1 MINPMKLLALKE
13 ISPNENRVA
22 LTPELISKYQ
32 KFGVEI
38 FVEAKAGEKSSISDA
53 DFEKAGAKIISDI
66 SQILPEID
74 VIISV
79 QNIEIDFSKTKAGV
93 ALISLLNPHFQKEK
107 IASLAQKNVSAFA
120 LEFLPRITR
129 AQSMDTLSSQ
139 SNLAGYRAVID
150 AVYEMQKAVPMMM
163 TAAGTISAAK
173 FMILGAGVAG
183 LQAIATAKRLG
194 AIVCAFDVRTAAKE
208 QVQSLGAKFIEVKSD
223 GQVEGVYAKEMS
235 DEYKKLQEQLLKDTI
250 KNQDVVISTA
260 LIPGKKAPILISE
273 EMVKSMKSGAII
285 IDLAAVNGG
294 NCALTQSGKI
304 IEINGVK
311 IIGHENFPSRV
322 ASDASKLFAKNIFN
336 FLELLIDKETKSL
349 AINLEDEIIKSTLIL
364 HQNVVMNDALKI

>member
-1 MINPMKLLALKE
+1 MKLLVLKE
-13 ISPNENRVA
+13 THQNENRVA
-22 LTPELISKYQ
+22 ITPELVSKYQ
-32 KFGVEI
+32 KFGLEI
-38 FVEAKAGEKSSISDA
+38 FVETKAGEKSAISDS
-53 DFEKAGAKIISDI
+53 DFEKVGAKIIADI
-66 SQILPEID
+66 AQILGEVD

-79 QNIEIDFSKTKAGV
+79 QRCEIDFSKAKAGV
-93 ALISLLNPHFQKEK
+93 LFIALLNPYFQKEK
-107 IASLAQKNVSAFA
+107 ISEIAAKNVTAFA

-163 TAAGTISAAK
+163 TAAGTVSAAK

-208 QVQSLGAKFIEVKSD
+208 QVQSLGAKFIEVKSEEKTD
-223 GQVEGVYAKEMS
+223 GVYAKEMS
-235 DEYKKLQEQLLKDTI
+235 DEYKKLQQELLAATI

-260 LIPGKKAPILISE
+260 LIPGKKAPILITK
-273 EMVKSMKSGAII
+273 EMVLSMKSGSII

-294 NCALTQSGKI
+294 NCELTQVGKI
-304 IEINGVK
+304 TEVGGVK

-336 FLELLIDKETKSL
+336 FLELLINKENKSL
-349 AINLEDEIIKSTLIL
+349 VIDENDEIIKATLL
-364 HQNVVMNDALKI
+364 TKQGAVLKNL